1 RLPADPVRAAE
12 QSGLV
17 SRDRSRIHR
26 AHPAPQLP
34 PGSKPALEAAD
45 HERELRSLPHCRH
58 LRRVRLGHQRTVRDR
73 DRRDRGPGAHLGHRV
88 ARVRVQG
95 KAGRPQAPAAA
106 GGAVPPALGLAHV
119 VRGDVVAD
127 VPRVVRAAP
136 GEAPRWRPP
145 DAPTAPYKSLQ
156 RSPAAIRPGAPIS
169 LPVHDTEGAPRE
181 RRVVASRACRRLR
194 SSGVAPE
201 RPLMRGRRRLCA
213 VVLLLLLA
221 SCSLPRPTAGLSI
234 AGTNVPGSREGSYC
248 QTGGCSGVCGDSL
261 APVAPLTPVR
271 AASPVRL
278 DFSAGAE
285 VDRIH
290 GDIWEGETQTGRPA
304 ESFELRGSDRSY
316 TSQLMRDGRYYL
328 LISLGWS
335 RVTDHGDTSVAFA
348 VELTPP

>member
-1 RLPADPVRAAE
+1 
-12 QSGLV
+12 
-17 SRDRSRIHR
+17 
-26 AHPAPQLP
+26 
-34 PGSKPALEAAD
+34 
-45 HERELRSLPHCRH
+45 
-58 LRRVRLGHQRTVRDR
+58 
-73 DRRDRGPGAHLGHRV
+73 
-88 ARVRVQG
+88 
-95 KAGRPQAPAAA
+95 
-106 GGAVPPALGLAHV
+106 
-119 VRGDVVAD
+119 
-127 VPRVVRAAP
+127 
-136 GEAPRWRPP
+136 
-145 DAPTAPYKSLQ
+145 
-156 RSPAAIRPGAPIS
+156 
-169 LPVHDTEGAPRE
+169 
-181 RRVVASRACRRLR
+181 
-194 SSGVAPE
+194 
-201 RPLMRGRRRLCA
+201 MRGRRRFCA

-261 APVAPLTPVR
+261 ALVAPLTPVR

>member
-1 RLPADPVRAAE
+1 
-12 QSGLV
+12 
-17 SRDRSRIHR
+17 
-26 AHPAPQLP
+26 
-34 PGSKPALEAAD
+34 
-45 HERELRSLPHCRH
+45 
-58 LRRVRLGHQRTVRDR
+58 
-73 DRRDRGPGAHLGHRV
+73 
-88 ARVRVQG
+88 
-95 KAGRPQAPAAA
+95 
-106 GGAVPPALGLAHV
+106 
-119 VRGDVVAD
+119 
-127 VPRVVRAAP
+127 
-136 GEAPRWRPP
+136 
-145 DAPTAPYKSLQ
+145 
-156 RSPAAIRPGAPIS
+156 
-169 LPVHDTEGAPRE
+169 
-181 RRVVASRACRRLR
+181 
-194 SSGVAPE
+194 
-201 RPLMRGRRRLCA
+201 MRGRRRLCA

-271 AASPVRL
+271 ARPPVRL

-285 VDRIH
+285 VDQIH
-290 GDIWEGETQTGRPA
+290 GDVWEGETMTGRPV